1 MIEIFIKGCIQVL
14 DKANTSWCKLNIK
27 DIKEAHIYASSKG
40 IKDITFKFD
49 SDDVSRGMITMV
61 LKK

>member
-1 MIEIFIKGCIQVL
+1 MEKRFIDGCIQVL
-14 DKANTSWCKLNIK
+14 DKTPMFWCKIDIE
-27 DIKEAHIYASSKG
+27 DIKEAHIYAYGKG

-49 SDDVSRGMITMV
+49 GDDVSQGMITMV